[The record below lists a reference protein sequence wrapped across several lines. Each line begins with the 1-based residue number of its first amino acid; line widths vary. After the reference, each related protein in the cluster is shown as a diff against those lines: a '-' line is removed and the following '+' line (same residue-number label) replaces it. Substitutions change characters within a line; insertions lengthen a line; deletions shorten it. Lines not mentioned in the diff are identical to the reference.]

1 VFPEGTF
8 TPDAGVRPFQLGAFR
23 SAVETGAPVIPV
35 SLAGTRRFLRDR
47 TLLPR
52 PTKVTITLSP
62 PIYPERVAETGDQNR
77 LREIVRLRDQARE
90 VIARYSGEPL
100 L

>member
-1 VFPEGTF
+1 M
-8 TPDAGVRPFQLGAFR
+8 
-23 SAVETGAPVIPV
+23 IPV

-47 TLLPR
+47 TVLPR

-62 PIYPERVAETGDQNR
+62 PVYPERVANGDPNQ
-77 LREIVRLRDQARE
+77 LQEIVRLRDEARE